1 MPAQKGNSSFTDT
14 DGRKIFVKLTGMKNI
29 ALRITAV
36 MAAAMTAILPSSAQ
50 QYPDGIIDKTVAVVG
65 NEMISISQIEE
76 EVQIMRAQGMASDRN
91 IRCELL
97 EQMMTSKLFLIQ
109 ARLDSLTVN
118 NDMVEAELS
127 NRVDN
132 IRTQLGGD
140 ENVEKYFGKPLYK
153 LRQEWRQTLQD
164 QSLTQQMQQN
174 VASSAPEMTPFDVQ
188 EYVDATDSLDLPVV
202 PIKYQLSQICIY
214 PDREAANLA
223 VKDRLLA
230 IRERIMNGEKF
241 AVLARIYSQ
250 DPGSARR
257 GGELGM
263 ASKSVFWPA
272 FSDAAMA
279 LKPGIVS
286 QIVETP
292 DGFHIIEVL
301 EKKGDMFN
309 ARHILMKPEY
319 TADDME
325 KAFKTLDSLKTE
337 LQNGAVSFD
346 LAARFYSQDPSTR
359 TNGGQMSDPNT
370 GSSYF
375 EIDQLKPEDYNAIK
389 DLKEGEISAPFES
402 RDNEGRS
409 GNTVYKIVK
418 VDKIIPAHTASFEED
433 YNLLMEQ
440 AKNELAMKAIDDF
453 IDGKLATTYIVID
466 PLFKDCYF
474 EHDGWYTKFR
484 ETE

>member
-1 MPAQKGNSSFTDT
+1 MEKMKVLAALLAFMVLQAPVSAQK
-14 DGRKIFVKLTGMKNI
+14 
-29 ALRITAV
+29 
-36 MAAAMTAILPSSAQ
+36 
-50 QYPDGIIDKTVAVVG
+50 YPDGIIDKTVAVVG
-65 NEMISISQIEE
+65 NEMISVSQIEE
-76 EVQIMRAQGMASDRN
+76 EVQVMRAQGMASDRN

-97 EQMMTSKLFLIQ
+97 EQMMTAKLFLIQ

-118 NDMVEAELS
+118 NDMVESELR

-140 ENVEKYFGKPLYK
+140 ENVEKYFGKPLYR

-174 VASSAPEMTPFDVQ
+174 VASSVSEMTPYDVQ
-188 EYVDATDSLDLPVV
+188 KYVEATDSLDLPVV

-223 VKDRLLA
+223 VKERLLA

-241 AVLARIYSQ
+241 SVLAMIYSQ

-309 ARHILMKPEY
+309 ARHILLKPEY
-319 TADDME
+319 TAEDKT
-325 KAFKTLDSLKTE
+325 KAFTTLDSLKTE
-337 LQNGAVSFD
+337 LTNGAVSFD
-346 LAARFYSQDPSTR
+346 LAARFYSQDPATR
-359 TNGGQMSDPNT
+359 TNGGQMADPST

-389 DLKEGEISAPFES
+389 DLKEGEISKPFES

-409 GNTVYKIVK
+409 GNTVYKIIK
-418 VDKIIPAHTASFEED
+418 VDKIIPAHTASFSED
-433 YNLLMEQ
+433 YTMLSEQ
-440 AKNELAMKAIDDF
+440 AQNERAMNAIDEF
-453 IDGKLATTYIVID
+453 IKKKISETYIVID
-466 PLFKDCYF
+466 PIFKDCPF
-474 EHDGWYTKFR
+474 THEEWMDKIR
-484 ETE
+484 TEE